1 MDSLF
6 NILSTKEFSE
16 PEEAAKL
23 KAYIK
28 DKYGMSVGVQIR
40 DKDIVLIVKSSSAA
54 SSLRLNGQT
63 IKHELDINKKL
74 SFRING

>member
-6 NILSTKEFSE
+6 NILSSKEFSE
-16 PEEAAKL
+16 PEESARL
-23 KAYIK
+23 KDYIK
-28 DKYGMSVGVQIR
+28 KHYNVTVGVQIR

-54 SSLRLNGQT
+54 SSLRLNGPV
-63 IKHELDINKKL
+63 IKSELGLSKKL